1 MQGTK
6 KAEKLENTKTV
17 YSGNKR
23 ALSSYQI
30 PDIWEL
36 SSSSKKL
43 RYCLCRQHYLLLLT
57 TTTKN
62 CDRFEEGLNRVMA
75 FTANG

>member
-6 KAEKLENTKTV
+6 KAEKLENTRTV

-23 ALSSYQI
+23 ALSGYQI

-36 SSSSKKL
+36 SSSS
-43 RYCLCRQHYLLLLT
+43 
-57 TTTKN
+57 
-62 CDRFEEGLNRVMA
+62 
-75 FTANG
+75 